1 MSITKRIPSIEKILP
16 VYAVIAV
23 VIYTWSI
30 FQYFWNAPSWIL
42 YSTIG
47 EFITIYAYMVVVN
60 FIESLLI
67 LLVPVLMS
75 IILPAKWFYTRFESK
90 GVLLVSLGLG
100 YLLYLNQNLYGLDY
114 FPLELVSWMPVVAIA
129 ILVLVFA
136 LDRIDFLCKIL
147 LEIANRLVVF
157 LYILIPI
164 SLISLSIVLIRNIF

>member
-16 VYAVIAV
+16 VYAVIV
-23 VIYTWSI
+23 MVIYTWTI
-30 FQYFWNAPSWIL
+30 FHYFWNTPSWIL

-60 FIESLLI
+60 FIESLVI
-67 LLVPVLMS
+67 LLIPVLMS
-75 IILPAKWFYTRFESK
+75 IFLPAKWFYTRFESK

-100 YLLYLNQNLYGLDY
+100 YLFYLNQNLDLNS

-129 ILVLVFA
+129 ILALVFV
-136 LDRIDFLCKIL
+136 LDRIDFLCKL
-147 LEIANRLVVF
+147 LVGVTNRLVVF

-164 SLISLSIVLIRNIF
+164 SFISLLIVLIRNIF

>member
-1 MSITKRIPSIEKILP
+1 MSISKRIPSIEKILP
-16 VYAVIAV
+16 VYAVIV
-23 VIYTWSI
+23 MVIYTWTI
-30 FQYFWNAPSWIL
+30 FRYFWNAPSWVL

-60 FIESLLI
+60 FIESLLV

-100 YLLYLNQNLYGLDY
+100 YLLYLNQNLYGLDS
-114 FPLELVSWMPVVAIA
+114 FPLELVSWMPVAAIA
-129 ILVLVFA
+129 ILVLVFV

-147 LEIANRLVVF
+147 LEIANRLTVF
-157 LYILIPI
+157 LYIFIPI
-164 SLISLSIVLIRNIF
+164 SLVSLLIVLIRNIF